1 MDDKEIEHKI
11 LQIVQDHNSNTHGI
25 TKTELTRIF
34 TEKWGTSKT
43 TIWDYI
49 MDMIES
55 GKIELRKTKKIQCA
69 LFIPDKMI

>member
-1 MDDKEIEHKI
+1 MKDEEIEGKI
-11 LQIVQDHNSNTHGI
+11 IQIVSEHNSNPNGI

-49 MDMIES
+49 LDMIET
-55 GKIELRKTKKIQCA
+55 GKIELRKTKKIQQA
-69 LFIPDKMI
+69 LFIPA